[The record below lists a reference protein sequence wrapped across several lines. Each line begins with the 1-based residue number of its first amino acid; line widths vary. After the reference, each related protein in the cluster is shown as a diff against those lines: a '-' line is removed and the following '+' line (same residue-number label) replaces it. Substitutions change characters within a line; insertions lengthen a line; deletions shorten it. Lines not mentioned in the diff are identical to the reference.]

1 MGLRNCILLGCV
13 TGEVINMSREINSF
27 LKTGVFLLAAF
38 AFALALA
45 PGEVKAQSTF
55 NVTVNISA
63 SSQITVIPTSLAWT
77 QVSPGSTGT
86 LKNVSI
92 KNTGSLNITSL
103 EVGAN
108 TIALEST
115 NPLGSGDVTKYAA
128 TGLLLVQNATSGAPQ
143 YLLGRLEWNL
153 SGALAS
159 EVFPSLQVNWSH
171 GWYRNAS
178 KNNYLWLL
186 QNGTNGVCNASDTSF
201 KIKVAPENDTA
212 MKRDL
217 TTEITSGI
225 ACGGTTTGG
234 GGKAWGVFNCVGA
247 TNPLNGQ
254 YVATYYDCS
263 KIYIYNYDKTSSVLP
278 AVTGMPY
285 FWSSVITPGDETYM
299 NVIAA
304 VPLGTPAGDT
314 TEGTVTITAA

>member
-1 MGLRNCILLGCV
+1 
-13 TGEVINMSREINSF
+13 MSGEINGF
-27 LKTGVFLLAAF
+27 LKTGVFLLAAL

-45 PGEVKAQSTF
+45 PQYANAQSTF

-77 QVSPGSTGT
+77 QVSPGSTGAA
-86 LKNVSI
+86 KNVSI
-92 KNTGSLNITSL
+92 KNTGSLNITTL
-103 EVGAN
+103 EVSAN
-108 TIALEST
+108 TITLEST
-115 NPLGSGDVTKYAA
+115 NPLGSGDPTKYAA

-159 EVFPSLQVNWSH
+159 EIFPSLQANWSH

-186 QNGTNGVCNASDTSF
+186 QNGTGGVCNASGTSF
-201 KIKVAPENDTA
+201 KIKTAPENDTA

-217 TTEITSGI
+217 TTEVTSGDV
-225 ACGGTTTGG
+225 CGGSAITGG
-234 GGKAWGVFNCVGA
+234 GGKAWGVFNCAGA

-254 YVATYYDCS
+254 YVAAYYDCT
-263 KIYIYNYDKTSSVLP
+263 KIYIYNYDKSNSAFPTVSSV
-278 AVTGMPY
+278 PY
-285 FWSSVITPGDETYM
+285 LWSNVITPGDETYM